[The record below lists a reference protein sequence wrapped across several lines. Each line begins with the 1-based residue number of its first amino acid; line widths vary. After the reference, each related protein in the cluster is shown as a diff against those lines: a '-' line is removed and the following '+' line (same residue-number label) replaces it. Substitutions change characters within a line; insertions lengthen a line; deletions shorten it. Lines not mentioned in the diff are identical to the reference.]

1 MLRFLGEKAAAK
13 RQVLTASSV
22 EQSLVG
28 LKQLIVSHG
37 AFDVPC
43 KFFLPRNIFPRA
55 SHFECLMLSPCTE
68 MELCWIR

>member
-28 LKQLIVSHG
+28 LKQLIVSHS

-43 KFFLPRNIFPRA
+43 KFFLP
-55 SHFECLMLSPCTE
+55 S
-68 MELCWIR
+68 